1 MMEPSGGSGCGQ
13 PCSGCAVASA
23 LTSPMP
29 PKVVFESVMPVA
41 ATPSLRSSTSA
52 RVPRDTANCGWGVS
66 SPIQMGSKIKHDGCK
81 ERLPPGSNA
90 STVRATTLSNSMLRW
105 MLRSKAGKLSSFL
118 NSFLAGAS
126 KGNKPCTPRSV
137 WPLPIP
143 FWIDAS
149 TEGDDSEVAV
159 KRAINA
165 MVLVLNWLHLKSPAH
180 IPKNFDAFAPL
191 TDVQQTVVERLRR
204 FCSHW
209 LEAGEIAAED
219 MGRTASKIE
228 DLEGQLAYLS
238 GLADRLKAST
248 GSGRAPMVVGN
259 ATSPFPGEPTLAKD
273 IEAHR
278 LKFPGVPAFDPRDW
292 LTDEARV
299 WYDRPLDCSLP
310 PEEHFEE
317 VPHVQV
323 KGNRK
328 EVLKLLRAL
337 DDSNRLAIFPEEE
350 IRVG

>member
-1 MMEPSGGSGCGQ
+1 
-13 PCSGCAVASA
+13 
-23 LTSPMP
+23 
-29 PKVVFESVMPVA
+29 
-41 ATPSLRSSTSA
+41 
-52 RVPRDTANCGWGVS
+52 
-66 SPIQMGSKIKHDGCK
+66 
-81 ERLPPGSNA
+81 
-90 STVRATTLSNSMLRW
+90 MLRW

-126 KGNKPCTPRSV
+126 KGNKPCTPQSV

-149 TEGDDSEVAV
+149 TEGDEAEAAL

-165 MVLVLNWLHLKSPAH
+165 MVMVLNWLHLKSPAH

-191 TDVQQTVVERLRR
+191 TEVQQTVVERLRR
-204 FCSHW
+204 FCIHW

-219 MGRTASKIE
+219 MGRTASKVE

-248 GSGRAPMVVGN
+248 GSGRAPMVVGH

-278 LKFPGVPAFDPRDW
+278 LKFTGVPAFDPRDW

-299 WYDRPLDCSLP
+299 WYDKPLDCSLP
-310 PEEHFEE
+310 PEEHFDE
-317 VPHVQV
+317 VAHV
-323 KGNRK
+323 
-328 EVLKLLRAL
+328 
-337 DDSNRLAIFPEEE
+337 
-350 IRVG
+350 

>member
-1 MMEPSGGSGCGQ
+1 MNLECRRLLPLRCALLLQRGSHG
-13 PCSGCAVASA
+13 
-23 LTSPMP
+23 
-29 PKVVFESVMPVA
+29 
-41 ATPSLRSSTSA
+41 
-52 RVPRDTANCGWGVS
+52 
-66 SPIQMGSKIKHDGCK
+66 
-81 ERLPPGSNA
+81 
-90 STVRATTLSNSMLRW
+90 MLRIAVGGLAAHYRW
-105 MLRSKAGKLSSFL
+105 AVRQSMMVARSNCPLDRTHPLFGQLPCGIQCCVGCYAVKLESSVLF

-126 KGNKPCTPRSV
+126 KGNKPCTPQSV

-149 TEGDDSEVAV
+149 TEGDEAEAAL

-165 MVLVLNWLHLKSPAH
+165 MVMVLNWLHLKSPAH

-191 TDVQQTVVERLRR
+191 TEVQQTVVERLRR
-204 FCSHW
+204 FCIHW

-219 MGRTASKIE
+219 MGRTASKVE

-248 GSGRAPMVVGN
+248 GSGRAPMVVGH

-278 LKFPGVPAFDPRDW
+278 LKFTGVPAFDPRDW

-299 WYDRPLDCSLP
+299 WYDKPLDCSLP
-310 PEEHFEE
+310 PEEHFDE
-317 VPHVQV
+317 VAHV
-323 KGNRK
+323 
-328 EVLKLLRAL
+328 
-337 DDSNRLAIFPEEE
+337 
-350 IRVG
+350 